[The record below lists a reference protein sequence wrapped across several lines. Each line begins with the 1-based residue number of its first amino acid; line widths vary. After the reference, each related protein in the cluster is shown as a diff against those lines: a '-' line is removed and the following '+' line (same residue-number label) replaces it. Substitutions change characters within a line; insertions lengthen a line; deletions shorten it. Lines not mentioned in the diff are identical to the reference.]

1 MDLLR
6 WVVALALIVAPIA
19 WYLWREAR
27 DKNPSVLWKEVGPG
41 LGLAFTP
48 EPPMLRGAWNGRE
61 VTLVVEGGRPVA
73 SARYTSAARVRL
85 EVGDRARVEQASGLV
100 VPDRVEFPE
109 DGRFSER
116 FLVRA
121 TPDTFGRLAVDPT
134 LRARLLRLNEVHL
147 LASSGRVDVK
157 VPEARKEEEFRELFD
172 LAVAVAEAAE
182 NA

>member
-6 WVVALALIVAPIA
+6 WAIALLLIVAPLA

-48 EPPMLRGAWNGRE
+48 EPPMLKGSWNGRE
-61 VTLVVEGGRPVA
+61 VTLVVEDGRPVA
-73 SARYTSAARVRL
+73 SARYTSGNRVRL
-85 EVGDRARVEQASGLV
+85 EVGDRAGVERSSGLV

-109 DGRFSER
+109 DGSFSER

-121 TPDTFGRLAVDPT
+121 TPDTFGRFAVDPT
-134 LRARLLRLNEVHL
+134 LRARLLRLQDVHL
-147 LASSGRVDVK
+147 LASAGRVDVK
-157 VPEARKEEEFRELFD
+157 VPELRQAESFRELFD
-172 LAVAVAEAAE
+172 VAVAVAEAAE